1 MLGDNMG
8 LKDGEKVVVL
18 VDVPSAAEVARLDA
32 GRIRDFFDRVVLAR
46 TVADLSIVAFPG
58 AHVEFFP
65 YPSVGQHGTEVPD
78 EAAGRMKEAEVVLAM
93 TTYSLTHTEATAR
106 AAGAGARIASMPGI
120 TAAMFKSGGPM
131 AVDHAAVR
139 AETRHLAELMTRAN
153 QVRVT
158 SPAGTD
164 LSFSLEG
171 RQGGSDD
178 GFLSVPGAWGN
189 LPAGEACAAP
199 VEGTAAGRLVVG
211 RGWYPGLD
219 EDLVLEFADGLVE
232 RLSGGGEVGASL
244 AEQLELTAGLV
255 SRTPSPAVRARRNCA
270 ELGIGTNPNARTP
283 DNVLEAEKIRG
294 TIHIAIGDSS
304 HLGGVTPADL
314 HEDFIIPEPDVY
326 FDGRMVMQRGRL
338 LE

>member
-1 MLGDNMG
+1 MLRDNTG

-18 VDVPSAAEVARLDA
+18 VDIPSAAEVAHLDA
-32 GRIRDFFDRVVLAR
+32 GRTRDFFDRVVLAR
-46 TVADLSIVAFPG
+46 AVADLSRAAFPK
-58 AHVEFFP
+58 ANVDFLP
-65 YPSVGQHGTEVPD
+65 YPSVGQHGTEVPN
-78 EAAGRMKEAEVVLAM
+78 EIAERMREVQVVLAM
-93 TTYSLTHTEATAR
+93 TTYSLTHTEATAK
-106 AAGAGARIASMPGI
+106 AARAGARIASMPGI
-120 TAAMFKSGGPM
+120 TAAMFKPGGPM

-139 AETRHLAELMTRAN
+139 AETRHLAELMTKAN

-178 GFLSVPGAWGN
+178 GFLGLPGAWGN
-189 LPAGEACAAP
+189 LPAGEAFAAP

-211 RGWYPGLD
+211 RGWYPGLT
-219 EDLVLEFADGLVE
+219 EDLVLEFSGGQVE

-244 AEQLELTAGLV
+244 AKVLELTAGGEV
-255 SRTPSPAVRARRNCA
+255 GIPSPAVRARRNCA

-314 HEDFIIPEPDVY
+314 HEDFIIPGPDVY
-326 FDGRMVMQRGRL
+326 FDGRMVIQRGRL